1 MECLGIGDYGTHVP
15 SELGNF
21 SRKQRVG
28 NGMIGTGMI
37 LSLTSQ
43 TKEYELQYINH
54 GGASKNHS
62 HSPVNPIQAFF
73 SSRNIAEA
81 VGTAGDL

>member
-37 LSLTSQ
+37 LSLTS
-43 TKEYELQYINH
+43 
-54 GGASKNHS
+54 
-62 HSPVNPIQAFF
+62 
-73 SSRNIAEA
+73 
-81 VGTAGDL
+81 